1 MANEQQPT
9 TIRRTLREIALGS
22 VAPALREP
30 LLAWASENGINTP
43 DDAFWPLATAM
54 ANGMAAAAQAGQHVQ
69 ALTAETAKIPDAI
82 YNSTLKASADLKA
95 GVAQAIEAKTLEA
108 GSALVQVIGVAA
120 SKGAVDLQK
129 AAAALDKVGAE
140 KTAAIVETWTR
151 SLAKAA
157 TTHER
162 ARLFRASGWL
172 VLGALILF
180 CGGGFGMLE
189 TLAASGKIAP
199 PGINTA
205 WNPAALYGPN
215 AWEVCPPGTDQTC
228 VRPRGPASKN
238 PSKIRWFLSKY
249 L

>member
-1 MANEQQPT
+1 MTDEQKSLRALALDSVPT
-9 TIRRTLREIALGS
+9 DLREH
-22 VAPALREP
+22 
-30 LLAWASENGINTP
+30 LLAWASENQITTP
-43 DDAFWPLATAM
+43 DDAFWPLAAAM

-108 GSALVQVIGVAA
+108 GSALVQVIGAAA
-120 SKGAVDLQK
+120 SKGASDLQK
-129 AAAALDKVGAE
+129 AAAALDKVGAD
-140 KTAAIVETWTR
+140 KTAAIVDTWTR
-151 SLAKAA
+151 ALAKAA

-180 CGGGFGMLE
+180 CAGGFGMLE

-199 PGINTA
+199 PGINA
-205 WNPAALYGPN
+205 VWNPAALYGPN
-215 AWEVCPPGTDQTC
+215 AWEICPPGTDQTC
-228 VRPRGPASKN
+228 VRPRGPVSKN
-238 PSKIRWFLSKY
+238 PSKISWFFSKY

>member
-1 MANEQQPT
+1 MDTRDHVLDAVPAD
-9 TIRRTLREIALGS
+9 R
-22 VAPALREP
+22 APALAKALMKYGVTDGDP
-30 LLAWASENGINTP
+30 ISEIVKIAVDSNVSS
-43 DDAFWPLATAM
+43 AAA
-54 ANGMAAAAQAGQHVQ
+54 AAAAQAAGEAAV
-69 ALTAETAKIPDAI
+69 KIGAAV
-82 YNSTLKASADLKA
+82 ASIQDEIFKGTQRAAGDLAA
-95 GVAQAIEAKTLEA
+95 GVAKGIEAKTLEA